1 MRTEW
6 RKSKIK
12 RKIIEKGGKAV
23 SIEEVIADALKLVT
37 PDEEERERGKRAERT
52 LRSRLDKVLEGT
64 DISYEF
70 VGSYARDTW
79 LRGSLEID
87 VFLLFPLSYPTEELE
102 KKGLEIGIE
111 VVDEHELRY
120 AAHPYVHG
128 KVEGVEV
135 DVVPCYRIGDASE
148 IRTAVDRTP
157 LHHRWLK
164 DRIKGKEND
173 VRLLKGFLKA
183 GGIYGAEYRVK
194 GFSGYLCEL
203 LIVFYGSFLE
213 TVRAGRNLRRDTVI
227 DVKAGKSYRQ
237 RGNEKL
243 LVIDPVDERR
253 NVAANLSVDNLA
265 RFVQRCRAFLTSPS
279 IDFFRCV
286 DAEVSLQEIER
297 ELERR
302 YVYCLKTARPDI
314 VEDNLYTQLERG
326 ERKVFE
332 HLQRL
337 GFSPLR
343 SASFADEE
351 NCYILVEV
359 AVRELSPV
367 TRRMGPVF
375 EDEKNVERF
384 LRKCRSRNQNP
395 FIEDGRF
402 WVYAERDV
410 RLAGEAI
417 KRFAGRE
424 WRAFGKNLGECV
436 KNGFEV
442 LEGKSVTECRNAFE
456 LAKFLGLISDTG
468 V

>member
-1 MRTEW
+1 M
-6 RKSKIK
+6 
-12 RKIIEKGGKAV
+12 
-23 SIEEVIADALKLVT
+23 EESDELKEVLSDALNLVV
-37 PDEEERERGKRAERT
+37 PDEEERERGRKAERT
-52 LRSRLDKVLEGT
+52 LRERLDGLIECYG

-79 LRGSLEID
+79 LKGSLEID
-87 VFLLFPLSYPTEELE
+87 VFLLFPADCSIEQLE
-102 KKGLEIGIE
+102 KTGLEIGMK
-111 VVDEHELRY
+111 VVDEYELRY

-135 DVVPCYRIGDASE
+135 DIVPCYRIKSASE

-164 DRIKGKEND
+164 ERIKGKENE

-183 GGIYGAEYRVK
+183 GGLYGAEYRVK

-203 LIVFYGSFLE
+203 LTVFYGSFIE
-213 TVRAGRNLRRDTVI
+213 TVRAGREFRRDLVI
-227 DVKAGKSYRQ
+227 DVGKRKVYRKK
-237 RGNEKL
+237 GNDRIF
-243 LVIDPVDERR
+243 VVDPVDERR
-253 NVAANLSVDNLA
+253 NVAANLSLDNLA
-265 RFVQRCRAFLTSPS
+265 KFVQRCRSFLSSPGINYFAARS
-279 IDFFRCV
+279 V
-286 DAEVSLQEIER
+286 
-297 ELERR
+297 ELTETELTELTEELVKELDRR
-302 YVYCLKTARPDI
+302 YVYCLVTKRPDI

-326 ERKVFE
+326 ERKIFE

-343 SASFADEE
+343 SMSFADEE
-351 NCYILVEV
+351 KCYILVEV

-367 TRRMGPVF
+367 IRRMGPVF

-384 LRKCRSRNQNP
+384 LRKCESRNQKP

-402 WVYAERDV
+402 WVYAERGV
-410 RLAGEAI
+410 RIAGDAM
-417 KRFAGRE
+417 KFFAEKE

-436 KNGFEV
+436 RDGFEI
-442 LEGKSVTECRNAFE
+442 LEGRRVTECRNAE
-456 LAKFLGLISDTG
+456 KLAKFLGLISDVG